1 VNQAYVLRGQN
12 QQGAHIGMNAGMTK
26 FKVVNGVPSKSDVMQ
41 DRRVSEK
48 NQEMLIMTATPENS
62 HGPEDQNSRKK

>member
-1 VNQAYVLRGQN
+1 
-12 QQGAHIGMNAGMTK
+12 MNAGMTK